1 MPDFLVEA
9 RNISKTYGQHRALNN
24 VSLGV
29 PKGSIYGLLGP
40 NGAGKTTFIRILTQI
55 INPDAGEI
63 LLDGKTLHRDDIS
76 RIGYMPEERG
86 LYRKMKVGEQ
96 VMYFAGLK
104 GLTGKKATE
113 ALRYW
118 FQTFHIEDWWNK
130 KVEELSK
137 GMQQK
142 IQFITTVV
150 HKPELI
156 ILDEPFSGFDPVN
169 SAIIKEE
176 ILKLKQGGSTIILS
190 THRMESVE
198 ELCDNFSLINRS
210 QKIIEGSVNEV
221 RHQFKEH
228 SYEIILGDLTGDL
241 PLEGNPDVQI
251 EKAEDL
257 RDGTHY
263 VRFKVAEE
271 ITTNQ
276 VIFDLLPYGQI
287 ISFKEILP
295 SINDIFIQLVKE
307 KRITGNE

>member
-1 MPDFLVEA
+1 MSNIIEA
-9 RNISKTYGQHRALNN
+9 QNISKAYARKQALKD
-24 VSLGV
+24 VSLSV

-55 INPDAGEI
+55 IGPDSGQM
-63 LLDGKTLHRDDIS
+63 LFNGRPLVPSDIG

-96 VMYFAGLK
+96 LLYFSGLK
-104 GLTGKKATE
+104 GLTRKQSIE
-113 ALRYW
+113 ELRYW
-118 FQTFHIEDWWNK
+118 FHIFNIEDWWNK

-142 IQFITTVV
+142 VQFISTVI
-150 HKPELI
+150 HKPELV
-156 ILDEPFSGFDPVN
+156 ILDEPFTGFDPVN

-176 ILKLKQGGSTIILS
+176 ILKMKERGATIILS

-198 ELCDNFSLINRS
+198 ELCDYFSLINKS
-210 QKIIEGSVNEV
+210 QKIIEGSVNSI

-228 SYEIILGDLTGDL
+228 SFEIVLSDVKGEL
-241 PLEGNPDVQI
+241 PLQDT
-251 EKAEDL
+251 EDYHL
-257 RDGTHY
+257 EQKEERPDGTIY
-263 VRFKVAEE
+263 LRFKVAEN

-276 VIFDLLPYGQI
+276 VLQKLIPHGDI
-287 ISFKEILP
+287 CSFKEVLP

-307 KRITGNE
+307 QAHA